1 MRKFILFILLLLSMT
16 IASVPGEA
24 QVIFN
29 NSNSMQYAAG
39 NVLTGSFA
47 ITAGT
52 NLVAWSSVSW
62 DNVSGLSIVSI
73 TLGGRAMTPA
83 GTASS
88 YGNGYLEW
96 FYLVNPP
103 TGTQTLIVTATSGT
117 YEIYANVVTTTGTNQ
132 TTPARPG
139 TYNSTTGSSTTA
151 SLSIASNASDITLGA
166 AMTRE
171 NLLTTN
177 QTLDGLDLAGQWNLG
192 DDHSTVSGASITDTW
207 TFLSGDYI
215 FAGLSVMAVT
225 ASGPPIATLSST
237 SVAFGNQPVGVASA
251 VKTVNLTNNGGT
263 ALTITGVVVSG
274 INRNDFYQSNNCGTS
289 LAAGGTC
296 TINTEVVPA
305 STAVRSATLMLTDSA
320 ANSPQTI
327 SLSATG
333 IHDVILTWVASISSG
348 VIGYYVYR
356 GTASGK
362 ESGTPLNASPVNA
375 VFYVDTTVVPG
386 VTYYYVVTAT
396 NGSKQSVAS
405 NEASKAVPKGVPII
419 VTR

>member
-1 MRKFILFILLLLSMT
+1 MAR
-16 IASVPGEA
+16 VP
-24 QVIFN
+24 
-29 NSNSMQYAAG
+29 
-39 NVLTGSFA
+39 
-47 ITAGT
+47 
-52 NLVAWSSVSW
+52 
-62 DNVSGLSIVSI
+62 
-73 TLGGRAMTPA
+73 
-83 GTASS
+83 
-88 YGNGYLEW
+88 EW

-305 STAVRSATLMLTDSA
+305 STAVRSATLILTDSA

-362 ESGTPLNASPVNA
+362 ESGTPFNASPVNA